1 MHGDYM
7 TLLLINIAIYGL
19 FGVAVVLIT
28 RHHNKKMQAIWDRW
42 DAKHNEIM
50 ERNNDNL

>member
-1 MHGDYM
+1 MN
-7 TLLLINIAIYGL
+7 LLLINLAIYGL

-28 RHHNKKMQAIWDRW
+28 RYHNRKMQAIWDKW
-42 DAKHNEIM
+42 DAKYAEIM